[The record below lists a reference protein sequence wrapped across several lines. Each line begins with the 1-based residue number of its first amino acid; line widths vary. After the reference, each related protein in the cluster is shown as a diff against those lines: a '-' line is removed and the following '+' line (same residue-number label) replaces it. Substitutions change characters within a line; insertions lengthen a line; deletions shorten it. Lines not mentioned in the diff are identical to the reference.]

1 MCSGKPDKI
10 PRSSPLPPHLDIVS
24 AEALIYSGPATK
36 VVLPAEDGEICVL
49 ARHAP
54 LLTRLRPGL
63 VRLANEF
70 EVEQTFFISSG
81 FVEVQPHM
89 VTVLA
94 DTVMRTRDLDEA
106 AARTAMART
115 QQAIAATPAA
125 ADYDKLLAGLRMEM
139 ALVLAT

>member
-1 MCSGKPDKI
+1 M
-10 PRSSPLPPHLDIVS
+10 PLTTHLDIVS

-81 FVEVQPHM
+81 FVEIQPHI

-94 DTVMRTRDLDEA
+94 DTVTSTKDLDEA
-106 AARTAMART
+106 AARAAVERT
-115 QQAIAATPAA
+115 QQAIAAQPSA
-125 ADYDKLLAGLRMEM
+125 ADYEKLMTELRMEL
-139 ALVLAT
+139 ALLHAIDQMRRQTIR

>member
-1 MCSGKPDKI
+1 M
-10 PRSSPLPPHLDIVS
+10 PLTTHLDIVS

-54 LLTRLRPGL
+54 LLTRLQPGL

-70 EVEQTFFISSG
+70 EVEQVFFISSG
-81 FVEVQPHM
+81 FVEVQPHI

-94 DTVMRTRDLDEA
+94 DTVTRTRDFDEA
-106 AARTAMART
+106 AAQAAMERT
-115 QQAIAATPAA
+115 QAAIAAQPSA
-125 ADYDKLLAGLRMEM
+125 ADYEKLMAELRMEM
-139 ALVLAT
+139 ALLRAINQMRRQTK

>member
-1 MCSGKPDKI
+1 M
-10 PRSSPLPPHLDIVS
+10 PLTTHLDIVS

-81 FVEVQPHM
+81 FVEIQPHI

-94 DTVMRTRDLDEA
+94 DTVTRTKDLDEA
-106 AARTAMART
+106 AARAALERT
-115 QQAIAATPAA
+115 QEAIAAQPSA
-125 ADYDKLLAGLRMEM
+125 ADYDKLMTELRMEL
-139 ALVLAT
+139 ALLRAIDQMRRQTIR

>member
-1 MCSGKPDKI
+1 M
-10 PRSSPLPPHLDIVS
+10 PLTTHLDIVS

-81 FVEVQPHM
+81 FVEIQPHI

-94 DTVMRTRDLDEA
+94 DTVTRTRDFDEA
-106 AARTAMART
+106 AARAALERT
-115 QQAIAATPAA
+115 QGAIAARPAA
-125 ADYDKLLAGLRMEM
+125 ADYEKLMADLRMEM
-139 ALVLAT
+139 ALLHAIDQMRRQTRR

>member
-1 MCSGKPDKI
+1 M
-10 PRSSPLPPHLDIVS
+10 PLTTHLDIVS

-81 FVEVQPHM
+81 FVEVQPHI

-94 DTVMRTRDLDEA
+94 DTVTRTKDLDEA
-106 AARTAMART
+106 AARAAMDRT
-115 QQAIAATPAA
+115 RESIAAAHPSG
-125 ADYDKLLAGLRMEM
+125 ADYDKLMVELKMELALLR
-139 ALVLAT
+139 AIDQLRRQTKR

>member
-1 MCSGKPDKI
+1 M
-10 PRSSPLPPHLDIVS
+10 PLTTHLDIVS

-81 FVEVQPHM
+81 FVEIQPHI

-94 DTVMRTRDLDEA
+94 DTVTRTKDLDEA
-106 AARTAMART
+106 AARAAVERT
-115 QQAIAATPAA
+115 QQAIAAQPSA
-125 ADYDKLLAGLRMEM
+125 ADYEKLMTELRMEL
-139 ALVLAT
+139 ALLHAIDQMRRQTIR

>member
-1 MCSGKPDKI
+1 M
-10 PRSSPLPPHLDIVS
+10 PLTTHLDIVS

-36 VVLPAEDGEICVL
+36 VVLPAETGEICVL

-106 AARTAMART
+106 AARTAMERT
-115 QQAIAATPAA
+115 QKAIAAQPSA
-125 ADYDKLLAGLRMEM
+125 ADYDKLMAELKMEM
-139 ALVLAT
+139 ALLRAIDQLRHQKIR

>member
-1 MCSGKPDKI
+1 M
-10 PRSSPLPPHLDIVS
+10 PLTTHLDIVS

-81 FVEVQPHM
+81 FVEVQPHI

-94 DTVMRTRDLDEA
+94 DTVTRTKDLDEA
-106 AARTAMART
+106 AARTAVERT
-115 QQAIAATPAA
+115 QAAIAAHPTGT
-125 ADYDKLLAGLRMEM
+125 DYDRLLVELKMEM
-139 ALVLAT
+139 ALLRAIDQLRRKTQR

>member
-1 MCSGKPDKI
+1 M
-10 PRSSPLPPHLDIVS
+10 PLTTHLDIVS
-24 AEALIYSGPATK
+24 GEALIYSGPATK

-54 LLTRLRPGL
+54 LLTRVRAGL

-81 FVEVQPHM
+81 FVEVQPHV

-94 DTVMRTRDLDEA
+94 DTVTRTKDLDEA
-106 AARTAMART
+106 AARTAMERM
-115 QQAIAATPAA
+115 QKAIAAQPSA
-125 ADYDKLLAGLRMEM
+125 ADYDRLMAELRMEL
-139 ALVLAT
+139 ALLRTIDQLRRQRKN

>member
-1 MCSGKPDKI
+1 M
-10 PRSSPLPPHLDIVS
+10 PLTTHLDIVS

-54 LLTRLRPGL
+54 LLTRLRAGL

-81 FVEVQPHM
+81 FVEVQPHI

-94 DTVMRTRDLDEA
+94 DTVKRTKDLDEA
-106 AARTAMART
+106 AARAAVERT
-115 QQAIAATPAA
+115 RAAIVVHPSGS
-125 ADYDKLLAGLRMEM
+125 DYDKLMAELRMEL
-139 ALVLAT
+139 ALLRAIDQLRRQTKR

>member
-1 MCSGKPDKI
+1 M
-10 PRSSPLPPHLDIVS
+10 PLTTHLDIVS

-81 FVEVQPHM
+81 FVEIQPHI

-94 DTVMRTRDLDEA
+94 DTVTRTRDFDEA
-106 AARTAMART
+106 AARAALERT
-115 QQAIAATPAA
+115 QEAIAAHPAA
-125 ADYDKLLAGLRMEM
+125 ADYEKLMAELRMEM
-139 ALVLAT
+139 ALLHAIDQMRRQTRR

>member
-1 MCSGKPDKI
+1 M
-10 PRSSPLPPHLDIVS
+10 PLTIHLDIVS
-24 AEALIYSGPATK
+24 AEALIYSGPSTK
-36 VVLPAEDGEICVL
+36 VVVPAEGGEICVL

-81 FVEVQPHM
+81 FVEIQPYI

-94 DTVMRTRDLDEA
+94 DTVTRTNDLDEV
-106 AARTAMART
+106 AARTAVERT
-115 QQAIAATPAA
+115 QAAIAANPSAT
-125 ADYDKLLAGLRMEM
+125 DYNKLMIELRMEM
-139 ALVLAT
+139 TLLRVIDQMRRQTKR

>member
-1 MCSGKPDKI
+1 M
-10 PRSSPLPPHLDIVS
+10 PLTTHLDIVS

-36 VVLPAEDGEICVL
+36 VVLPAETGELCVL

-70 EVEQTFFISSG
+70 EVEQSFFISSG
-81 FVEVQPHM
+81 FVEVQPHV

-94 DTVMRTRDLDEA
+94 DTVLRTRDLDEA
-106 AARTAMART
+106 AARTAMERT
-115 QQAIAATPAA
+115 QKAIAAQPSA
-125 ADYDKLLAGLRMEM
+125 ADYDKLMAELRMEM
-139 ALVLAT
+139 ALLRAIDQMRRQTKR

>member
-1 MCSGKPDKI
+1 M
-10 PRSSPLPPHLDIVS
+10 PLTTHLDIVS

-81 FVEVQPHM
+81 FVEIQPHI

-94 DTVMRTRDLDEA
+94 DTVTRTKDLDEA
-106 AARTAMART
+106 AARAAVERT
-115 QQAIAATPAA
+115 QEAIAAQPSA
-125 ADYDKLLAGLRMEM
+125 ADYDKLMTELRMEL
-139 ALVLAT
+139 ALLRAIDQMRRQTIR

>member
-1 MCSGKPDKI
+1 M
-10 PRSSPLPPHLDIVS
+10 PLTTHLDIVS

-36 VVLPAEDGEICVL
+36 VVLPAETGELCIL

-54 LLTRLRPGL
+54 LLTKLRPGL

-81 FVEVQPHM
+81 FVEVQPHV

-94 DTVMRTRDLDEA
+94 DTVVRTRDFDEA
-106 AARTAMART
+106 AARAAVERT
-115 QQAIAATPAA
+115 QEAIAARPTAE
-125 ADYDKLLAGLRMEM
+125 DYDRLKAELNMELALLRAIDQMRRR
-139 ALVLAT
+139 